1 MHNLPTASRDERTLR
16 ATLAEACRQLEPTSP
31 TPRLDAEVLLAHV
44 LGKNR
49 SYLRTWPDSALAPR
63 QIEDYTAWVAARAR
77 GMPIAYLVG
86 YREFWSRDFL
96 VSPDV
101 LIPRP
106 ETELLLQLAL
116 DAVAARTG
124 PCVADLGT
132 GSGAL
137 AVTLAAERRDAAVHA
152 ADISEAALRIARANA
167 ERHGVGRIRFRLSD
181 WFSAF
186 PKDLRF
192 DAVVSNPPYLRE
204 HDRHLGEGDV
214 RFEPRLALSAG
225 ADGLGAFRAIADQSL
240 TRLHPGGVL
249 LLEHGYD
256 QAGAVRALLERFG
269 YRQITQ
275 HKDLAGHPRVTCGVC
290 SPSATAPGASIP
302 MLLT

>member
-1 MHNLPTASRDERTLR
+1 LRNLPTASRDERTLR
-16 ATLAEACRQLEPTSP
+16 AALAEACRQLEPTSP

-116 DAVAARTG
+116 EAVAAR
-124 PCVADLGT
+124 PEPYVADLGT
-132 GSGAL
+132 GSGVL
-137 AVTLAAERRDAAVHA
+137 AVTLAAERRDATVHA
-152 ADISEAALRIARANA
+152 ADISQAALRIARSNA
-167 ERHGVGRIRFRLSD
+167 GRHGVGRIRFLLSD

-186 PKDLRF
+186 PEDLRF
-192 DAVVSNPPYLRE
+192 DAVVSNPPYLGE
-204 HDRHLGEGDV
+204 SDPHLREGDL
-214 RFEPRLALSAG
+214 RFEPHLALTGG
-225 ADGLGAFRAIADQSL
+225 ADGLEAFRAIAEQSR
-240 TRLHPGGVL
+240 TRLHADGVL

-256 QAGAVRALLERFG
+256 QAGAMRSLLQQFG
-269 YRQITQ
+269 YRKISQ
-275 HKDLAGHPRVTCGVC
+275 HRDLQGHPRVTR
-290 SPSATAPGASIP
+290 ALAPAEVAAER
-302 MLLT
+302 